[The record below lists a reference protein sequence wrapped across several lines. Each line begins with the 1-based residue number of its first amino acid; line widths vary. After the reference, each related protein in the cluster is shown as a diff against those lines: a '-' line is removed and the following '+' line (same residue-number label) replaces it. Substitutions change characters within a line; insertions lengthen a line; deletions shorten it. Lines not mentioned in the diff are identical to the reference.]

1 MLTAKQLKFCEIY
14 AATGNG
20 AKAYRGAYNVLPTAK
35 TDTCAKNAGK
45 LLADPEVIARIDALR
60 DEAAEQPGGAVYDA
74 RWCMDRWARIAQA
87 DPRELIGLRVGCC
100 RHCWGVSHR
109 RQWDMVEYLEA
120 CDEVEAFNANRKP
133 GVEAQDM
140 PEPAGGVDF
149 DRTRDPN
156 PDCPRCRGEGVER
169 FVPRDTSKLSAD
181 ALLLYGGVKVKRDG
195 YEVIIADRTKA
206 LENVTRMAGGYKDN
220 VRLDGSLSGML
231 AVAKMENLDP
241 QEATRMYQALMAS
254 PAVRAT

>member
-1 MLTAKQLKFCEIY
+1 MEGVEGGLHVVTG
-14 AATGNG
+14 AAGEP
-20 AKAYRGAYNVLPTAK
+20 R
-35 TDTCAKNAGK
+35 AGVVGE
-45 LLADPEVIARIDALR
+45 ADDDAL
-60 DEAAEQPGGAVYDA
+60 AAGVDA
-74 RWCMDRWARIAQA
+74 QLVGRGFFDAEP
-87 DPRELIGLRVGCC
+87 PR
-100 RHCWGVSHR
+100 
-109 RQWDMVEYLEA
+109 A
-120 CDEVEAFNANRKP
+120 
-133 GVEAQDM
+133 
-140 PEPAGGVDF
+140 PEPAGGVDY

-156 PDCPRCRGEGVER
+156 PKCPRCRGEGTER

-241 QEATRMYQALMAS
+241 QEATRMYQALLAS
-254 PAVRAT
+254 TAVRAN